1 MSATTPAEN
10 DILTIQDAQALAEFA
25 NQHGL
30 REDWHEPDEQNIG
43 ARIIGTHLDN
53 AMGSSTHFEH
63 VEHGEFN
70 IVLTVDGGD
79 AAVVNLATLLS
90 WATERLR

>member
-1 MSATTPAEN
+1 MSTTSHAQTG
-10 DILTIQDAQALAEFA
+10 LLMIQDAQALADFA
-25 NQHGL
+25 EEHAL

-53 AMGSSTHFEH
+53 AMGSTTGFEH

-70 IVLTVDGGD
+70 VILTVDGED
-79 AAVVNLATLLS
+79 TAVVNLATLLS
-90 WATERLR
+90 FATAHLR